1 MSLWFVAGR
10 DGARRFWD
18 KGGGVDL
25 NSLTLGAFLVKVA
38 LLKKLLKKDWKM
50 KKVEF
55 LTQGVC
61 ARKITFELNEGK
73 IYNLSFEG
81 GCAGNLQAISK
92 LVDGKDAKEVANLLR
107 HNDCRGKG
115 TSCAD
120 QLAIAIE
127 EALEI

>member
-1 MSLWFVAGR
+1 
-10 DGARRFWD
+10 
-18 KGGGVDL
+18 
-25 NSLTLGAFLVKVA
+25 
-38 LLKKLLKKDWKM
+38 M

-92 LVDGKDAKEVANLLR
+92 LVDGKEAKEVATLLR

-127 EALEI
+127 EALAI